1 MMVKLQILK
10 LRKKFKELMSKNLVR
25 KNLLIWIEVN
35 KKKTNILRQRRKQ
48 EKLRKKSKFNEKI
61 I

>member
-1 MMVKLQILK
+1 VMVKLQILK

-35 KKKTNILRQRRKQ
+35 IKKTNILRQRRKQ